1 MSATCV
7 CMCVNTHTVMQVLYT
22 YLDNRSA
29 VGVTTHN
36 TSGSLTSLVFPQ
48 LVVGVIS
55 AMVEKELGGK
65 GTLALTP

>member
-1 MSATCV
+1 MSIMIYSSKISGNPKRLQKKIFNLPNLDTQFDA
-7 CMCVNTHTVMQVLYT
+7 Y
-22 YLDNRSA
+22 YLWTPGTS
-29 VGVTTHN
+29 TTR
-36 TSGSLTSLVFPQ
+36 